1 MKAVIMA
8 GGKGSRMK
16 GVQNDLPKPMLR
28 IAGKPIIEYQIES
41 LLNSGIR
48 NIIIV
53 VGYLK
58 NSIIDYFGDG
68 SKLGISIQYIEEM
81 EPLGTA
87 GALYYLRDEV
97 DDFIL
102 LFGDLILDI
111 DFNRFVTFHNNHN
124 ADVTLYVHP
133 NSHPADS
140 DVVEVDKNNLVTR
153 ILYKS
158 KERDF
163 YYHNIVNS
171 GVYCVNP
178 RALGKLEK
186 PQRMDLEKDLIT
198 DLILNGNVYAYRSV
212 EYVRDMGTPQ
222 RFQEVIDDV
231 SNGIVR
237 KKCLK
242 EKQKAIFLD
251 RDGTI
256 NRYVGYLRDINKFEF
271 LPGVTDAVRIINAS
285 SYLTIVA
292 TNQPVIARGEVSYL
306 ELDKIHKKM
315 ETEAAMDNAY
325 FDDII
330 YCPHHPQYGFE
341 GEIIELKIDCDC
353 RKPKIGM
360 MKEAEKKYNINLKRS
375 WMVGDTTSDIQT
387 GKNAG
392 MRTILVKTGEGGSD
406 KRFDVQPDF
415 VADDLLAAVRHILSF
430 D

>member
-68 SKLGISIQYIEEM
+68 SKLGIRIQYIEEM

-158 KERDF
+158 KDRDF

-178 RALGKLEK
+178 RVLGKLEK